1 MRLNMSPR
9 LHVFTGVLTALF
21 LLPFA
26 DVPCQAVTLGDQYK
40 RIHQNALR
48 AVLEGNAAAS
58 IEALQA
64 HAREH
69 PNEPETWYMLAVA
82 HTARDEMNLAME
94 SAKRAVDLGL
104 PAERFLA
111 GPRSLLRP
119 LTEYEPF
126 QQFAEGRY
134 SEPIHGPMLGR
145 MTSESCSFWVRTAG
159 EAPVQVC
166 VSTSADLDRP
176 HLSQTTRTRAD
187 RDYTAVI
194 DLSGL
199 EPGTTYHY
207 QVVVDGTTSRS
218 SPTPSFRTFPSP
230 GKPSA
235 FRVAFGGGAGYV
247 PHHERIWNTIRS
259 FEPLAFLFLGD
270 NVYSDSPTE
279 PAMQQYCYYR
289 RQSRPEFRRFTASTP
304 IYAIWDDHDF
314 GTNDCWGGPDTDKPA
329 WKMPVWQLF
338 RNNWINPYYGG
349 GQTQPGCWFD
359 FSIADVDFFLTDGRY
374 YRTNPR
380 RPNPSM
386 LGPVQKAWLL
396 DKLKNSTATFKVIAS
411 GTPWASGTKPGSLD
425 TWDGYPDE
433 REEIFSFIN
442 RHRVDGVILLSAD
455 RHRSD
460 VWKIDRDKGYPFYE
474 FESSRLTNEHRH
486 NTMEEA
492 VFSYNASQSFG
503 LLSFDTTKTDPEVT
517 YTIVN
522 IDGVE
527 IFDITVKRSQLTH
540 GPTL

>member
-1 MRLNMSPR
+1 MTSRMRICSTL
-9 LHVFTGVLTALF
+9 LTITF

-26 DVPCQAVTLGDQYK
+26 DAQLQAVDLGDQYK

-48 AVLEGNAAAS
+48 AVLEANTTTS
-58 IEALQA
+58 IEALKAHAQA
-64 HAREH
+64 H
-69 PNEPETWYMLAVA
+69 PNDAETWFMVAVA
-82 HTARDEMNLAME
+82 YTARDEMEQAMK

-104 PAERFLA
+104 PVERFLA
-111 GPRSLLRP
+111 GPRSLLAP

-126 QQFAEGRY
+126 QQFVAGRY

-145 MTSESCSFWVRTAG
+145 MTAENCSFWVRAAR
-159 EAPVQVC
+159 EAPVQVS
-166 VSTSADLDRP
+166 VSASADFEQSHRSEP
-176 HLSQTTRTRAD
+176 VRTRAD

-194 DLSGL
+194 DVAGL
-199 EPGTTYHY
+199 QPDTTYYY
-207 QVVVDGTTSRS
+207 QVAVDGATNRS
-218 SPTPSFRTFPSP
+218 SPTTSFRTFPNP
-230 GKPSA
+230 GKPAA
-235 FRVAFGGGAGYV
+235 FRVGFGGGAGYV
-247 PHHERIWNTIRS
+247 PHHERMWDTTRS

-270 NVYSDSPTE
+270 NVYSDAPSE
-279 PAMQQYCYYR
+279 PEMQQYCYYR

-314 GTNDCWGGPDTDKPA
+314 GTNDCWGGPDIHEPA
-329 WKMPVWQLF
+329 WKMPVWRLF
-338 RNNWINPYYGG
+338 CNNWINPYYGG
-349 GQTQPGCWFD
+349 GETQPGCWFD

-374 YRTNPR
+374 YRTNPK

-386 LGPVQKAWLL
+386 LGPAQEAWLL

-425 TWDGYPDE
+425 TWDGYPAE

-442 RHRVDGVILLSAD
+442 RHKIDGVVLLSAD

-460 VWKIDRDKGYPFYE
+460 VWKIDRENGYPFYE
-474 FESSRLTNEHRH
+474 FESSRLTNEHSH
-486 NTMEEA
+486 TTMKDA
-492 VFSYNASQSFG
+492 IFSYNALQSFG

-522 IDGVE
+522 IEGVE
-527 IFDITVKRSQLTH
+527 IFNITVKRSQLTH
-540 GPTL
+540 NPVL